1 LEIKILYKNMTQL
14 KIKNLENIQTIAND
28 FIRLIGNHKIIAFYG
43 GMGAGK
49 TTFIKS
55 LCKSLG
61 SNDVVVSPTFAIV
74 NEYLTSNSD
83 SIFHFDMYRID
94 KIEDAL
100 NIGTLEYFE
109 SGSFCFIEWPEKI
122 ESILPETCLK
132 VQIEETDNNE
142 RVIRF

>member
-1 LEIKILYKNMTQL
+1 MNRLIIQ
-14 KIKNLENIQTIAND
+14 NLENIQTIADD
-28 FIRLIGNHKIIAFYG
+28 FIKLIGNKKIIAFYG

-109 SGSFCFIEWPEKI
+109 TGSFCFIEWPEKI
-122 ESILPETCLK
+122 ESILPESCLK
-132 VQIEETDNNE
+132 VLIQELENGDREI
-142 RVIRF
+142 VF

>member
-1 LEIKILYKNMTQL
+1 MTQL

>member
-1 LEIKILYKNMTQL
+1 MNRLIIQ
-14 KIKNLENIQTIAND
+14 NLENIQTIAD
-28 FIRLIGNHKIIAFYG
+28 EFIKLIGNKKIIAFYG

-122 ESILPETCLK
+122 ESFLPESCLK
-132 VQIEETDNNE
+132 VSIQELENGDREIT
-142 RVIRF
+142 F